1 MKVEILGSGCA
12 KCQRLY
18 EKVSSLASQH
28 GIEIELSKVTDME
41 QILDYGVM
49 VTPALV
55 IDGVVKASG
64 RIPADHDL
72 LGWLGSGSV

>member
-12 KCQRLY
+12 KCQLLY
-18 EKVSSLASQH
+18 EKVSTLAGRH
-28 GIEIELSKVTDME
+28 GIQIELSKVTEME

-55 IDGVVKASG
+55 IDGVVKSSG
-64 RIPADHDL
+64 RIPADRDIL
-72 LGWLGSGSV
+72 AWLGSRSA